1 MVPGMHTVYL
11 NHFSHQT
18 DERQTIR
25 KPMQYTFT
33 RSQIDADEEAQYEDY
48 QQLDGYDDDD
58 DQRLDEGDEYMCND
72 ENDDGYAQANSSVGS
87 SSSKSCAKQPSK
99 ALRESMAKEASHAP
113 KRTPIK
119 SANKENLRT
128 SNGSGTSTSRLA
140 FGELDQTAPRNAS
153 PNKPKRVQQQ
163 QQKQQQLRGASVIKS
178 NSGSKARHE
187 PSQVNRS
194 IRPVATTKPSSSLGR
209 SMHSFSSNAG
219 STNTTPTRDSPD
231 GVSLCAP
238 LASDSTCGDE
248 ATNLPAPQ
256 VDDVSPCAP
265 LASGSK
271 SRDEATTLSTQVDD
285 AAAQEEQKLQD
296 DTNAHNAHL
305 ECLPMASSS
314 EFMLP
319 HRVVNADDTSAGTH
333 PCLFFIG
340 GFPCGLDSWDAITDD
355 IPTHIKCVIA
365 CAPGLDSSCHAQPAA
380 SDGGVSHER
389 MSAMLLHTIK
399 MLSPQQPVLLVVQGS
414 ATQWAMGAVAASATG
429 GLEGDS
435 KVISKIVV
443 VQLDKLD
450 KADEVA
456 LQCASVAQ
464 FGR

>member
-1 MVPGMHTVYL
+1 MVLGMHTIYL
-11 NHFSHQT
+11 NHSIHQT

-25 KPMQYTFT
+25 KPIQYTFT

-58 DQRLDEGDEYMCND
+58 QRLEEGNEDMCND
-72 ENDDGYAQANSSVGS
+72 ENDDGYAQANNSVGS
-87 SSSKSCAKQPSK
+87 SSAKSCAKPPSK
-99 ALRESMAKEASHAP
+99 ASRESVAKEASHAP
-113 KRTPIK
+113 KRTPSK
-119 SANKENLRT
+119 ASNKENLRM
-128 SNGSGTSTSRLA
+128 SNGSGISTSRLA

-153 PNKPKRVQQQ
+153 PNKPKRAQKQQ

-194 IRPVATTKPSSSLGR
+194 TRPVAITKPSSSLSR
-209 SMHSFSSNAG
+209 SMHSFSNNAG

-231 GVSLCAP
+231 VVSLCPP
-238 LASDSTCGDE
+238 LTSDSTTGDE
-248 ATNLPAPQ
+248 ATTLPAPQ
-256 VDDVSPCAP
+256 VDDVRPFEPRTSD
-265 LASGSK
+265 SK
-271 SRDEATTLSTQVDD
+271 FRNEEATQPAQVDD
-285 AAAQEEQKLQD
+285 AAAQEGQKLEE
-296 DTNAHNAHL
+296 DTSAHSTHL

-314 EFMLP
+314 ESMLP
-319 HRVVNADDTSAGTH
+319 HRIVHADDTSAGTQ

-340 GFPCGLDSWDAITDD
+340 GFPCGLDSWDAITDQV
-355 IPTHIKCVIA
+355 PKHIKCVIA

-399 MLSPQQPVLLVVQGS
+399 ALSPDQPVVLVVQGS
-414 ATQWAMGAVAASATG
+414 ATQWAMGAVAASTNG

-435 KVISKIVV
+435 KVMSKIVV

-456 LQCASVAQ
+456 LQCASVALL
-464 FGR
+464 GR